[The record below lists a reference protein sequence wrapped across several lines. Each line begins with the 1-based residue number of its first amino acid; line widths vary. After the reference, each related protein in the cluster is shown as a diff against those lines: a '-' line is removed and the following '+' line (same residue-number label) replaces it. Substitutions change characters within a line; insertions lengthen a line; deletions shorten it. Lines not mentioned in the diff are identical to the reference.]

1 MLTQR
6 INDQA
11 QSVSQNR
18 GVGNMRVNLNSVN
31 PYFQYET
38 ISKGVKDERLGNNY
52 KYTQNSLQNYSMNDM
67 DIHRVSNANKINLQ
81 SNDLLQ
87 YKKLLP
93 PNQTE
98 RTYTNTSSLSIPL
111 NNISQQADQRRSDQ
125 MLAIPSIVCFNCST
139 ALHLNELKQHHAD
152 RCVRENP
159 QIDGLDLNKALKQI
173 DNKLE
178 RINAYFASLLKE
190 QKLLEI
196 KERRALVLKEVIQR
210 ALHCDN
216 QSIFTQLQTEL
227 EQEFPSSFSQI
238 LSDYLS
244 CHAHQIKNI
253 IKLKLSVLSN
263 TCKSTSPLKL
273 NTSNNNF
280 YLLQNF
286 NSALPSQSQRVQSEA
301 TPRNLVLNNTEMNI
315 QKPTF
320 SDQGFLSPQ
329 SNSKQLQGILKK
341 PEVNVNADSKNLN
354 LFNKYLSNQLQT
366 IVNVQKNEI
375 KNDNQ
380 KGNTKSISQPNQ
392 SAVNLESNSS
402 ASYYLLS
409 QSNANLNQVN
419 NFSTTQQNIKY
430 IPTFQI
436 NLNQQN
442 INNNQSI
449 SNPASSSRN
458 NLNVKDTSNNQSK
471 ILQEYYQNQQTP
483 ANQNALSL
491 STLNQNNNSINSNQ
505 LTQMNGLNSPQRFTF
520 ANNQSQTFQNTIDTT
535 NSPYLLINQPSFS
548 TQISNN
554 GSQSASLAEK
564 TSMGQQQLFFPPQL
578 HLKQN
583 SYEYTSNNSTK
594 QSLST
599 NTPSSYQNKNT
610 ENNNNSNSN
619 INIYSS
625 RLVMQNQQ
633 RSVSPQFNLAQQS
646 LQNQHDEKIKNY
658 LLTDRMADKLSS
670 PQNNLLYPKPYF
682 NSPQAFNNN
691 QQELVLKNITQNDQQ
706 QQQQQQGRSFKSQR
720 ILNFDIK
727 DLGKINVEPKANNFE
742 ESVKKSLNSNNC
754 STYQTSISTDQVSS
768 QSISLSKNELIN
780 KLMKKQKDLQN
791 LQLLSQQLKSTYESH
806 QEDLNKVYSINQFSK
821 SKSPNPSQRQQVSHN
836 SSIANYNNENI
847 QSILLKQQI
856 SSNSNSTEITQI
868 LSPGY
873 VGSMNEILSEE
884 DKNLQSIF
892 YNICLTEKMNIPK
905 NHLAHKLPISLLFKE
920 ALEMN
925 IKGEEQMR
933 YFIQY
938 AFENATTYIDIDK
951 LKKSNKN
958 QIFKNN
964 LANKLLTQLNQ

>member
-1 MLTQR
+1 
-6 INDQA
+6 
-11 QSVSQNR
+11 
-18 GVGNMRVNLNSVN
+18 MRLNLNSVN
-31 PYFQYET
+31 PYFQYESS
-38 ISKGVKDERLGNNY
+38 SKCVKDDRLGNNY
-52 KYTQNSLQNYSMNDM
+52 KQNQNNVQNLSINDM
-67 DIHRVSNANKINLQ
+67 EIQRVNGVNKINLQ
-81 SNDLLQ
+81 NNDLLQ

-93 PNQTE
+93 ATQTD
-98 RTYTNTSSLSIPL
+98 RVYTNTSSHTIPL
-111 NNISQQADQRRSDQ
+111 INIMKQADQCISNQ
-125 MLAIPSIVCFNCST
+125 MLAIPSIICFNCSA

-159 QIDGLDLNKALKQI
+159 QIDGLDLNKAVQQI

-216 QSIFTQLQTEL
+216 QSVFVQLQTEL

-253 IKLKLSVLSN
+253 IKLKFSVISHN
-263 TCKSTSPLKL
+263 HKSTSPQKL
-273 NTSNNNF
+273 SSSNNNF
-280 YLLQNF
+280 YLLKNY
-286 NSALPSQSQRVQSEA
+286 NSAQPNISQRVHSEA
-301 TPRNLVLNNTEMNI
+301 TPRNLVLTNTEINI
-315 QKPTF
+315 QSQKPKF
-320 SDQGFLSPQ
+320 SDRAFLSPQ
-329 SNSKQLQGILKK
+329 SNLKQLQGILKQ
-341 PEVNVNADSKNLN
+341 PEVNTNTERNL
-354 LFNKYLSNQLQT
+354 K
-366 IVNVQKNEI
+366 
-375 KNDNQ
+375 
-380 KGNTKSISQPNQ
+380 ISSLPNQ
-392 SAVNLESNSS
+392 STVNLENNSS

-409 QSNANLNQVN
+409 QSNTNLNQVISLN
-419 NFSTTQQNIKY
+419 NFSTTQQNLKY

-436 NLNQQN
+436 SLNQSN
-442 INNNQSI
+442 INTNQSFN
-449 SNPASSSRN
+449 NPASSNRI
-458 NLNVKDTSNNQSK
+458 NLNVKDSSNNQSK
-471 ILQEYYQNQQTP
+471 ILQEYYQQQQTP
-483 ANQNALSL
+483 INQNTLSL
-491 STLNQNNNSINSNQ
+491 STLNQNNNSIGSNQ
-505 LTQMNGLNSPQRFTF
+505 LSQMNGLNSPQRFTF
-520 ANNQSQTFQNTIDTT
+520 ANNQSQTFQNTIDTS
-535 NSPYLLINQPSFS
+535 NSPYLLNNQPSFS

-554 GSQSASLAEK
+554 GSQSASLPDK
-564 TSMGQQQLFFPPQL
+564 SNLGQQQLFFPPQL
-578 HLKQN
+578 NLKQN
-583 SYEYTSNNSTK
+583 SYEYASNSFK
-594 QSLST
+594 QSLT
-599 NTPSSYQNKNT
+599 INTPKSYQNKIP
-610 ENNNNSNSN
+610 EINNYNNSKPV
-619 INIYSS
+619 I
-625 RLVMQNQQ
+625 QNQQ

-646 LQNQHDEKIKNY
+646 YQDQHDEKFKNY
-658 LLTDRMADKLSS
+658 LLRDKIAEKLSS
-670 PQNNLLYPKPYF
+670 PQNNVIYPNPCF
-682 NSPQAFNNN
+682 NSSQAFNN
-691 QQELVLKNITQNDQQ
+691 QQELVLKNITQNDSNTQQ
-706 QQQQQQGRSFKSQR
+706 QRSFKSQR

-727 DLGKINVEPKANNFE
+727 DLDKLNIEPKTNIFD

-754 STYQTSISTDQVSS
+754 STYQTSVSTDQVSS
-768 QSISLSKNELIN
+768 QSLQLSKNELIN

-791 LQLLSQQLKSTYESH
+791 LQLLSKQLKSTYESH
-806 QEDLNKVYSINQFSK
+806 QNDLNKVYNINHVSK
-821 SKSPNPSQRQQVSHN
+821 SSSLNPSQRQQVSHN

-873 VGSMNEILSEE
+873 YGSMNEILSEE
-884 DKNLQSIF
+884 DKNLQSLF
-892 YNICLTEKMNIPK
+892 YNLCLTEKMNIPK

-964 LANKLLTQLNQ
+964 LANKLLTQQNQ

>member
-18 GVGNMRVNLNSVN
+18 GVGNMRLNLNQVN

-38 ISKGVKDERLGNNY
+38 SSKTVKDDRLGNNY
-52 KYTQNSLQNYSMNDM
+52 KYTQNNAQNYSMND
-67 DIHRVSNANKINLQ
+67 IEIQRANGVNKINLQ

-87 YKKLLP
+87 YKKP
-93 PNQTE
+93 IPANQTD
-98 RTYTNTSSLSIPL
+98 RVYTNASSHSIQLS
-111 NNISQQADQRRSDQ
+111 NILKQADQRRSDQ
-125 MLAIPSIVCFNCST
+125 MQAIPSIICFNCST
-139 ALHLNELKQHHAD
+139 ALHINELKQHHAD

-159 QIDGLDLNKALKQI
+159 QIDGLDQNRALKQI

-196 KERRALVLKEVIQR
+196 KERRALVLKEVVQR

-216 QSIFTQLQTEL
+216 QSVFVQLQNEL

-253 IKLKLSVLSN
+253 IKLKLSVISN
-263 TCKSTSPLKL
+263 TCKSTSPQKL
-273 NTSNNNF
+273 DSSNKNF
-280 YLLQNF
+280 YLLKNYNPIQPI
-286 NSALPSQSQRVQSEA
+286 SSQRVQSEA

-315 QKPTF
+315 QNQKPTF
-320 SDQGFLSPQ
+320 QNQGGFLSPQ
-329 SNSKQLQGILKK
+329 SNLKQLQGMLKQ
-341 PEVNVNADSKNLN
+341 PEVNTNSDNKNLN
-354 LFNKYLSNQLQT
+354 LFNKYLSNQLQS

-380 KGNTKSISQPNQ
+380 KGNTKVSSQQNQ
-392 SAVNLESNSS
+392 SSVNLENNSS

-409 QSNANLNQVN
+409 QSNANLNQQNSLN
-419 NFSTTQQNIKY
+419 NFSTTQQNLKY

-436 NLNQQN
+436 NLNQSN
-442 INNNQSI
+442 TNNNQST
-449 SNPASSSRN
+449 SNPISSSRV
-458 NLNVKDTSNNQSK
+458 NLNVKDTTNNQSK
-471 ILQEYYQNQQTP
+471 ILQEYYQQQQTP
-483 ANQNALSL
+483 ITQNPLSL
-491 STLNQNNNSINSNQ
+491 SALNQNNNSIGSNQ
-505 LTQMNGLNSPQRFTF
+505 LSQINGLNSPQRFTF
-520 ANNQSQTFQNTIDTT
+520 ANNQSQTFQNTIDTS
-535 NSPYLLINQPSFS
+535 NSPYLLNNQPSFS

-554 GSQSASLAEK
+554 GSQSASIADK
-564 TSMGQQQLFFPPQL
+564 SSIGQQQLFFPPQL
-578 HLKQN
+578 QLKQS
-583 SYEYTSNNSTK
+583 SYEYASNSSK
-594 QSLST
+594 QSQSVT
-599 NTPSSYQNKNT
+599 TPNAYQTKTIEIN
-610 ENNNNSNSN
+610 NNNNSK
-619 INIYSS
+619 
-625 RLVMQNQQ
+625 LAMQNQQ
-633 RSVSPQFNLAQQS
+633 RSISPQFNLAQQS
-646 LQNQHDEKIKNY
+646 YQHQHDEKFKNY
-658 LLTDRMADKLSS
+658 LLTDRMAEKLSS
-670 PQNNLLYPKPYF
+670 PQNNVIYPKPCF
-682 NSPQAFNNN
+682 NSPQAFNI
-691 QQELVLKNITQNDQQ
+691 QQDQVLQNITQNDSNL
-706 QQQQQQGRSFKSQR
+706 QQQQGRSLKSQR

-727 DLGKINVEPKANNFE
+727 DLDKMNEPKTINFDE
-742 ESVKKSLNSNNC
+742 NVKKSVNSNNC
-754 STYQTSISTDQVSS
+754 STYQTSVSTDQVSS
-768 QSISLSKNELIN
+768 QSLQLSKNELISR
-780 KLMKKQKDLQN
+780 LMKKQKDLQN

-806 QEDLNKVYSINQFSK
+806 QEDLNKVYIINPVSK

-836 SSIANYNNENI
+836 SSIANYNNENMH
-847 QSILLKQQI
+847 SILLKQQI

-873 VGSMNEILSEE
+873 YGSMNDILSEE
-884 DKNLQSIF
+884 DKNLQSLF
-892 YNICLTEKMNIPK
+892 YNLCLSEKMNIPK